1 VNVYKTQQLAALL
14 NNYRDALHAIDVGPC
29 SVDNKREEAV
39 QVARTA
45 IFSFFEE
52 YSSVSANGDNK

>member
-1 VNVYKTQQLAALL
+1 MNVYKTQRLAALL

-29 SVDNKREEAV
+29 AMDNKREEAA
-39 QVARTA
+39 QGARTA

-52 YSSVSANGDNK
+52 CLSVSAGEKHG